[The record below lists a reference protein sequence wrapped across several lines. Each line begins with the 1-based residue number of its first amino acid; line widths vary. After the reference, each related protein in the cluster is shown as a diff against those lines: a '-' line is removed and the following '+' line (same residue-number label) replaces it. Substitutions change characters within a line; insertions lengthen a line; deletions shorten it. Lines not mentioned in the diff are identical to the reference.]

1 MGRHTVHT
9 VPKAV
14 QFTMKMFFVNM
25 MLIAAVILG
34 LGLWIGLAK
43 NAQNSHIKQLRLNAA
58 LTRGQLAMI
67 EMQTAATNVTIIETG
82 FCTLE
87 HGSMT
92 HLIPYNFSSYQ
103 IGGVTHFYV
112 TFLPAGPFVSDA
124 TTPLA
129 ATSTCPM
136 GTANL
141 YYSEFN
147 INSCTT
153 DPTGATLQFAQVN
166 VAYGETYRYIAGTE
180 VSKIIVNDNPSNA
193 LYISGEIFNPES
205 ARCDHDYFYGIE
217 YSLPTLGTNGLG
229 LVANLYANVPYT
241 SMEIVAPMQILILP
255 RL

>member
-1 MGRHTVHT
+1 MGRHTINT
-9 VPKAV
+9 VEKSAR
-14 QFTMKMFFVNM
+14 FTMTMFGVNM

-34 LGLWIGLAK
+34 LGLWIGLAN
-43 NAQNSHIKQLRLNAA
+43 NAQNSQIQQLQTESAI
-58 LTRGQLAMI
+58 TRGQLNVI
-67 EMQTAATNVTIIETG
+67 EMQSFATNVTIIETG

-103 IGGVTHFYV
+103 IGGVTHYYV

-153 DPTGATLQFAQVN
+153 DPTGATLQFAQIN
-166 VAYGETYRYIAGTE
+166 VAYYGNYQYIAGIE
-180 VSKIIVNDNPSNA
+180 VSKIIVNGNPSNA
-193 LYISGEIFNPES
+193 LYISGITFPPS
-205 ARCDHDYFYGIE
+205 ARCDHDYFSGYDA
-217 YSLPTLGTNGLG
+217 SLPTLGTRGLG
-229 LVANLYANVPYT
+229 LLGNLFADAPYT
-241 SMEIVAPMQILILP
+241 SMEIVAPMQILI
-255 RL
+255 R